1 MPRMSASSSSAD
13 VKSAGPPLLRVRD
26 LVTSFRTDQG
36 VLRAVDEVSFDVAEG
51 ATLGIVGESGCGKS
65 VTALSILRLIPYP
78 QGVIDEGR
86 IEFRGKDL
94 LALSERQMQDVRG
107 NDISMIFQEPMT
119 SLNPV
124 YSVGTQIIEAIRLHQ
139 KKSRKEARARALEML
154 RLVGIP
160 APETNIDA
168 YPHQLSGGMRQ
179 RVMIAM
185 ALACEPSLLIADE
198 PTTALDVTIQAQ
210 ILELLA
216 TLKGQLGMGIVLITH
231 DLGVVAEVCTD
242 VVVMYAGRIVESAK
256 VERLFAHPRHP
267 YTRGLLRSLPTFDK
281 AALAAPATAERDTLL
296 AGAARA
302 AELESVAAGPDG
314 AIARPRR
321 ARLPVIE
328 GLVPDLHAL
337 PPGCR
342 FADRCPMVIPACLEA
357 EPELLPIAAEG
368 NDPLHLSRCIRADEV

>member
-1 MPRMSASSSSAD
+1 MSASPPA
-13 VKSAGPPLLRVRD
+13 VKGAPLLRVRD
-26 LVTSFRTDQG
+26 LVTTFRTERG
-36 VLRAVDEVSFDVAEG
+36 TLRAVDEVSFDVAEG

-65 VTALSILRLIPYP
+65 VTALSILRLIPFP
-78 QGVIDEGR
+78 QGVIEEGR
-86 IEFRGKDL
+86 IELRGRDL
-94 LALSERQMQDVRG
+94 VGLSERQMQDVRG
-107 NDISMIFQEPMT
+107 NEISMIFQEPMT

-124 YSVGTQIIEAIRLHQ
+124 YSVGWQIIEAIRLHQ
-139 KKSRKEARARALEML
+139 KKSRREAKERAIEML

-160 APETNIDA
+160 SPETNVDA

-216 TLKGQLGMGIVLITH
+216 KLKEQLGMGVVLITH
-231 DLGVVAEVCTD
+231 DLGVVAEVCSD
-242 VVVMYAGRIVESAK
+242 VAVMYAGRIVEIAK

-281 AALAAPATAERDTLL
+281 GPLAEPTSAARDSML
-296 AGAARA
+296 AGEPTLV
-302 AELESVAAGPDG
+302 AEGEPKPK
-314 AIARPRR
+314 RPR
-321 ARLPVIE
+321 LPTIE
-328 GLVPDLHAL
+328 GLVPDLLAL

-342 FADRCPMVIPACLEA
+342 FADRCPMVLPACREA
-357 EPELLPIAAEG
+357 EPDLLPIEAEG
-368 NDPLHLSRCIRADEV
+368 NDPAHLSRCIRANDV

>member
-26 LVTSFRTDQG
+26 LVTTFRTDQG

-78 QGVIDEGR
+78 QGAIDEGR

-139 KKSRKEARARALEML
+139 KKSRKQARERALEML

-185 ALACEPSLLIADE
+185 ALACKPDLLIADE

-210 ILELLA
+210 ILDLLEK
-216 TLKGQLGMGIVLITH
+216 LQRELGMSVLLITH
-231 DLGVVAEVCTD
+231 DLGVVAETCD
-242 VVVMYAGRIVESAK
+242 EVVVMYAGRV
-256 VERLFAHPRHP
+256 VERASAETLFTSPRHH
-267 YTRGLLRSLPTFDK
+267 YTAGLIRSIASGEQDRLVEIKGMVPALHELPN
-281 AALAAPATAERDTLL
+281 
-296 AGAARA
+296 
-302 AELESVAAGPDG
+302 
-314 AIARPRR
+314 
-321 ARLPVIE
+321 
-328 GLVPDLHAL
+328 
-337 PPGCR
+337 GCK
-342 FADRCPMVIPACLEA
+342 FADRCPRVEERCRAEEPALVQLGASQVRCHFPLEA
-357 EPELLPIAAEG
+357 A
-368 NDPLHLSRCIRADEV
+368 

>member
-1 MPRMSASSSSAD
+1 MPRMAASASAE
-13 VKSAGPPLLRVRD
+13 KGAPLLRVRD
-26 LVTSFRTDQG
+26 LVTTFRTEQG
-36 VLRAVDEVSFDVAEG
+36 ELRAVDEVSFEVAEG

-78 QGVIDEGR
+78 QGIIEQGQIELRGR
-86 IEFRGKDL
+86 DL

-107 NDISMIFQEPMT
+107 NEISMIFQEPMT

-124 YSVGTQIIEAIRLHQ
+124 YTVGTQIVEAIRLHQ
-139 KKSRKEARARALEML
+139 KKSRSEAKERAIEML

-160 APETNIDA
+160 APETSVDA

-216 TLKGQLGMGIVLITH
+216 KLKTQLGMGVVLITH
-231 DLGVVAEVCTD
+231 DLGVVAEVCSD
-242 VVVMYAGRIVESAK
+242 VVVMYAGRIVESANVK
-256 VERLFAHPRHP
+256 RLFAHPRHP

-281 AALAAPATAERDTLL
+281 APLAVPTTPARESMALHDSEMQPKK
-296 AGAARA
+296 
-302 AELESVAAGPDG
+302 
-314 AIARPRR
+314 RP
-321 ARLPVIE
+321 RLPVIE
-328 GLVPDLHAL
+328 GLVPDLMNL
-337 PPGCR
+337 PEGCR
-342 FADRCPMVIPACLEA
+342 FADRCPMVIAACREA
-357 EPELLPIAAEG
+357 EPDLLPVTGVGAGGDGGGGEG
-368 NDPLHLSRCIRADEV
+368 GDDTSHLGHLARCIRANEV